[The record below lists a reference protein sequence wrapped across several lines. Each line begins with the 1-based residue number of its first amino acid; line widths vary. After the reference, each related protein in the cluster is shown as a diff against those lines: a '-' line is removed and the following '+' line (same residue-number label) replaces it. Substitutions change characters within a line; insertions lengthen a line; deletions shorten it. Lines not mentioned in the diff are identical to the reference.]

1 MKYTHITLDVG
12 AAIKAYHVIWN
23 NPNLWSDSTL
33 EQLAHLAV
41 QVALKIS
48 CFKLDFA
55 VMEALIDCCLENI
68 MIAAGYY
75 TNRFQ
80 KH

>member
-1 MKYTHITLDVG
+1 MR
-12 AAIKAYHVIWN
+12 
-23 NPNLWSDSTL
+23 SL
-33 EQLAHLAV
+33 EQLAHLSV
-41 QVALKIS
+41 EVALKIA

-55 VMEALIDCCLENI
+55 VLEALMNCCLENI
-68 MIAAGYY
+68 ITAAGYY

>member
-1 MKYTHITLDVG
+1 MR
-12 AAIKAYHVIWN
+12 
-23 NPNLWSDSTL
+23 TL
-33 EQLAHLAV
+33 EQLAPLSV
-41 QVALKIS
+41 EVALKIS

-55 VMEALIDCCLENI
+55 VLEALMDCCLENI
-68 MIAAGYY
+68 ITAAGYY